1 MNPILAIG
9 SAVFLFI
16 AMGLVFYLLR
26 LNRRAKK
33 EQSEIDPSKLRPWI
47 DD

>member
-1 MNPILAIG
+1 MRILIG
-9 SAVFLFI
+9 LSLVIVAVGFI
-16 AMGLVFYLLR
+16 FYLLR

-33 EQSEIDPSKLRPWI
+33 EQSAVDPKKLRQWG